1 MTDTSLVSQ
10 SQGAVRYRFG
20 EFTLSPRRRLLLRSG
35 VVVPLIPKYF
45 DLLQLLIRRRQ
56 DALDKR
62 EIFDRIWPDVIVSDG
77 ALNQAIRTLRRSLQ
91 DDSRAP
97 RYIRTVSRHGYQFVF
112 EPVIVEDD
120 DAGHVLVS
128 EPPDINGA
136 TPVLADTGSQFE
148 YLLAR
153 VRGAEPYGDLS
164 DDERREAAE
173 QLHVLGTRE
182 ALERLNTRPG
192 HARARALLRES
203 RWDVP
208 GAGDVP
214 LLGAPAPARTV
225 AALVGLRLRGAMR
238 AATSRLGLAAA
249 GGGMAGVV
257 AGAVGGMVLV
267 LSPGSAA
274 TLSTI
279 AAFVIV
285 GGTAGAFGAAGIGA
299 GLAAAEVLARSRRRL
314 ALALCG
320 AGAGLLAGTVARLA
334 VNTVF
339 GSIVGRPPA
348 PLGGSLEGLIVGLA
362 AGIGYAGSTHT
373 PRGGGMATPRGMA
386 RAHAAIV
393 TALCCAAAG
402 SALGAIG
409 ANTVSVT
416 LDTVGNTYDGSQVAL
431 APLARILG
439 EQEVHPLTRTL
450 VSGFEGLLFGFGLAL
465 GLTHR
470 PGAGHTC
477 RKFKVESRK

>member
-1 MTDTSLVSQ
+1 
-10 SQGAVRYRFG
+10 
-20 EFTLSPRRRLLLRSG
+20 
-35 VVVPLIPKYF
+35 
-45 DLLQLLIRRRQ
+45 
-56 DALDKR
+56 
-62 EIFDRIWPDVIVSDG
+62 VI
-77 ALNQAIRTLRRSLQ
+77 
-91 DDSRAP
+91 
-97 RYIRTVSRHGYQFVF
+97 
-112 EPVIVEDD
+112 
-120 DAGHVLVS
+120 
-128 EPPDINGA
+128 
-136 TPVLADTGSQFE
+136 ADTDAPFE
-148 YLLAR
+148 TFIAR

-182 ALERLNTRPG
+182 ALERLNARPG

-208 GAGDVP
+208 GAGEVP

-238 AATSRLGLAAA
+238 AAASRLGLAAA
-249 GGGMAGVV
+249 GGAIAGVV
-257 AGAVGGMVLV
+257 AGTVGGVALV
-267 LSPGSAA
+267 FSPGSAA
-274 TLSTI
+274 TSSTI
-279 AAFVIV
+279 AALVIV
-285 GGTAGAFGAAGIGA
+285 GGVAGAFGGAGIGA

-320 AGAGLLAGTVARLA
+320 AGAGLLAGTAAHLA

-348 PLGGSLEGLIVGLA
+348 PLGGSLEGLVVGLA
-362 AGIGYAGSTHT
+362 AGIGYAWSTHT

-386 RAHAAIV
+386 RARAALV

-402 SALGAIG
+402 GALGAIG

-416 LDTVGNTYDGSQVAL
+416 LDTVGNTYDGSQVGL
-431 APLARILG
+431 APLARIIG

-470 PGAGHTC
+470 PGAEHA
-477 RKFKVESRK
+477 S